1 MTKLYSGLL
10 ATEGQNE
17 AKKELAEIQKELSQL
32 SPEKVVWDAEVKCY
46 TLPWENQISEDIISL
61 ANNYITSDGK
71 DLISVVMEAIDED
84 VNIKLTSL

>member
-32 SPEKVVWDAEVKCY
+32 SPEKVV
-46 TLPWENQISEDIISL
+46 
-61 ANNYITSDGK
+61 
-71 DLISVVMEAIDED
+71 
-84 VNIKLTSL
+84 